1 MKSESYSKAVDMW
14 SIGVVTY
21 VLLCGYMPFD
31 ETHGVKT
38 RWAMDFP
45 KSEWD
50 YISGALITTHPRVLQ
65 GVNMSILHRSGNASS
80 CTHAADARNFV
91 TRLLTVDPKKRM
103 AAEGAVTGQL
113 VSLCTCPSCPT
124 MRIAGALKHTW
135 LSPASSFS
143 NTPLPSPKRLRGSAK
158 KQRFT
163 FSDEEVARIT
173 AGDAED
179 DPTKKKLD
187 LAP

>member
-103 AAEGAVTGQL
+103 TAEGAVTGQL
-113 VSLCTCPSCPT
+113 VSFMHVSVMPNDAHCRCTQ
-124 MRIAGALKHTW
+124 AHVALACIELFQHASAIPEETAW
-135 LSPASSFS
+135 LGQEAA
-143 NTPLPSPKRLRGSAK
+143 LHL
-158 KQRFT
+158 Q
-163 FSDEEVARIT
+163 
-173 AGDAED
+173 
-179 DPTKKKLD
+179 
-187 LAP
+187 